1 MESEWRAFQGQS
13 HSRLTAPTE
22 QSFLFVD
29 ADEQKASRQ
38 GRRNARSFVMQ
49 RARKERPW
57 STSKHAAKQKV
68 QGRASPGSSGT
79 PDSSSAQSTATST
92 GIIVPIR
99 SCVSAAEPESHQSS
113 RQNGCPECQTV
124 FRRFNGQNHCLVC
137 QPVPARGPN
146 STLRDPFQA
155 SSVPLDRS
163 VLELL
168 KHCEYDLA
176 AISAQPKFPE
186 QTTEIVLSIGISWC
200 CVAYLVGRTE

>member
-49 RARKERPW
+49 KARKERPW
-57 STSKHAAKQKV
+57 STSKHAAKQKA

-99 SCVSAAEPESHQSS
+99 SGGVSAAEPELH
-113 RQNGCPECQTV
+113 GCPECQTV
-124 FRRFNGQNHCLVC
+124 FRRFNGQNHCPVC
-137 QPVPARGPN
+137 QPVPPRGPN

-163 VLELL
+163 VLDLL
-168 KHCEYDLA
+168 KHCEYNLA
-176 AISAQPKFPE
+176 AISAQPKFTE
-186 QTTEIVLSIGISWC
+186 QTTETVLSIGIS
-200 CVAYLVGRTE
+200 